1 MWHQVPMP
9 TLSVSLI
16 SSFYCLQNLCCDMD
30 AFTGCLTHAL
40 WIEIGYQSV
49 HKQAVCLH
57 TLWSNTMSQQMI
69 LWLGLCQTLHRFHFK
84 VWWHFFVL
92 LSFHFVLFCV
102 FFLLW
107 IYSVCVDFV
116 LFCQWEKT
124 QASLCLC
131 AMKQMDA
138 LSPIKSTSEC
148 VPSPLNKHRMHLPP
162 FSLRWF
168 FFLCFLLFLF
178 L

>member
-9 TLSVSLI
+9 TLSASLI
-16 SSFYCLQNLCCDMD
+16 SSFYCLQSLCCDVD
-30 AFTGCLTHAL
+30 SFTDCLTHAL

-84 VWWHFFVL
+84 VWYFFV
-92 LSFHFVLFCV
+92 V
-102 FFLLW
+102 FFSFCFGFMC
-107 IYSVCVDFV
+107 YSCCEFILCVDFV
-116 LFCQWEKT
+116 LFWQWEKT

-138 LSPIKSTSEC
+138 LSPMKSTSEC

-162 FSLRWF
+162 FSLR
-168 FFLCFLLFLF
+168 
-178 L
+178 